1 MIFSSLLCIL
11 AYLGIVLIP
20 VPLVSLAACAICG
33 LSVGIMWPGTFSK
46 ASAAIKG
53 GGTTMFAML
62 ALAGDV
68 GCSGGHTLAGLVSSA
83 FQNDLH
89 IGILAAIVFPGRL
102 LVSLFLSDRETK
114 KA

>member
-1 MIFSSLLCIL
+1 MHGVVFVHRLCSRAVRGTARL
-11 AYLGIVLIP
+11 
-20 VPLVSLAACAICG
+20 CG
-33 LSVGIMWPGTFSK
+33 LRLFCGNPLAGTFSK

-53 GGTTMFAML
+53 GGTAMFAML

-68 GCSGGHTLAGLVSSA
+68 GCSGGPTLAGLVSSA

-89 IGILAAIVFPGRL
+89 IGILAAIVFPVLL